1 MKNRRCPPSVS
12 SSLCTPGAGY
22 TVCIPVKT
30 ESICANIVVA
40 MLWKQKLV
48 PFDMWNNEAHLV
60 CSYKTCL

>member
-12 SSLCTPGAGY
+12 YSLCTPGAGY